1 MNFDEAKSWTR
12 QTKGNKQ
19 AASEVSPIKVEE
31 VPVDEVRVLEF
42 VRAGAARGMLGMLA
56 RALSG
61 RKGCGRV
68 HVLDRWVGDLDTH
81 TTQNA
86 VFRTAVQT
94 ASSQNAGARSITY
107 HHQVSPWVSNRA
119 KSKIKVS
126 VEVEKARAGAACSA
140 GPGRPALVVVDHQ
153 DVV

>member
-1 MNFDEAKSWTR
+1 MILHAELLHRLLAVVICAGLPARNGKVKSTSIRTRRTSLKSRQFQKSLNFDEAKSWTR

-42 VRAGAARGMLGMLA
+42 VRTGAARGMLGML
-56 RALSG
+56 
-61 RKGCGRV
+61 
-68 HVLDRWVGDLDTH
+68 T
-81 TTQNA
+81 
-86 VFRTAVQT
+86 
-94 ASSQNAGARSITY
+94 
-107 HHQVSPWVSNRA
+107 P
-119 KSKIKVS
+119 
-126 VEVEKARAGAACSA
+126 ACSA